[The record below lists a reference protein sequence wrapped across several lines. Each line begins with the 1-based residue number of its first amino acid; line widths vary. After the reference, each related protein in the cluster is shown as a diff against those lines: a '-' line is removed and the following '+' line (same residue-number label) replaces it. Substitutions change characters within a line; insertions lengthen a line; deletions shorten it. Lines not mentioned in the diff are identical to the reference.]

1 MILRENITNGRIS
14 FSWQNFSSGLGSF
27 ESHIVVIG
35 ENALLDFVNAHKS
48 LLVILW
54 ITLVL

>member
-1 MILRENITNGRIS
+1 MILRENITNGWVS
-14 FSWQNFSSGLGSF
+14 FSRQNFSSGLSSF

-48 LLVILW
+48 LLVIL
-54 ITLVL
+54 